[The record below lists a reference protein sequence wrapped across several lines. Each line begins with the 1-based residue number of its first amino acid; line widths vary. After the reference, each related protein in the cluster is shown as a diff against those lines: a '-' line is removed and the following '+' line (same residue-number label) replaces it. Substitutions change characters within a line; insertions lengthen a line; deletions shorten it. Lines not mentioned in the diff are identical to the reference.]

1 MNMLLSPNLEHVQ
14 PGGSSGLASHLEAGA
29 VFLTIQHPPS
39 MKL

>member
-1 MNMLLSPNLEHVQ
+1 MNALLSPNMQHTQ
-14 PGGSSGLASHLEAGA
+14 PGGTSGLASHLEAGA